1 MKLEFA
7 AWGSREP
14 DDRNNYSSFGA
25 KLAGMAEHE
34 RNRSC
39 AEMVV
44 RGNIGSAIFR
54 GCVLPVATKVMLIL
68 EILVLGLSV
77 GVLVGLLGIGGG
89 VVLVPAMVYLLHYDQ
104 HLAQGTSLFILLPP
118 IGLGALRQYWKSGQV
133 DLHAG
138 ISCAIGF
145 LLGGYGGGVIA
156 VPMSSMRLRGIFGAF
171 LILSAILLWR
181 KTRAATTQTD
191 LTQRSERHGAARMVG
206 IFGIAL
212 FCGVAAGM
220 VGIGGGVLLVP
231 LLGLLF
237 GFSQHRAQGTS
248 LVALIPP
255 TGALAFWAY
264 AKAGYVS
271 WEAGLLLIPGVFVG
285 GILGGKLAERLNSR
299 RMRQVFAALMLILG
313 AWQVFTARH
322 R

>member
-1 MKLEFA
+1 M
-7 AWGSREP
+7 
-14 DDRNNYSSFGA
+14 
-25 KLAGMAEHE
+25 MI
-34 RNRSC
+34 
-39 AEMVV
+39 V
-44 RGNIGSAIFR
+44 
-54 GCVLPVATKVMLIL
+54 
-68 EILVLGLSV
+68 EILALGLGV

-133 DLHAG
+133 DLRAG

-145 LLGGYGGGVIA
+145 LLGGYGGGIIA
-156 VPMSSMRLRGIFGAF
+156 VPMSSVKLRGIFGGF

-181 KTRAATTQTD
+181 KTQAAAGIAGDTKQHAGKD
-191 LTQRSERHGAARMVG
+191 LLRMVG
-206 IFGIAL
+206 IFAVAAL
-212 FCGVAAGM
+212 CGVAAGM

-255 TGALAFWAY
+255 TGVLAFWAY

-271 WEAGLLLIPGVFVG
+271 WQAGLLLIPGVFLG
-285 GILGGKLAERLNSR
+285 GILGGKLAERLNPR
-299 RMRQVFAALMLILG
+299 RMRQVFAGLMLILG
-313 AWQVFTARH
+313 VWQVFTVWRG
-322 R
+322 